1 MGYPGPKLKA
11 DNEDQD
17 ALDFCQQMHELDQK
31 LIAAVDKA
39 HQSMKSKYD
48 KNCRSDSK
56 GATYQPKQKV
66 WVLRPRKKPVA
77 GDVKLDTV
85 WCGPYEI
92 VKCTGKHSYDVRMG
106 GTVRS
111 QHVDRMK
118 AYHSDHLG
126 RDVPLEWTTVTKQED
141 EELDDTFDV
150 DRVIRS
156 KQNPDG
162 SKSYLVKWKGYKQ
175 TTWEPWNVFF
185 PQVNDE
191 FIDFLAKSK
200 EQLDLREVLK
210 KTPHWPVK
218 A

>member
-1 MGYPGPKLKA
+1 M
-11 DNEDQD
+11 
-17 ALDFCQQMHELDQK
+17 
-31 LIAAVDKA
+31 
-39 HQSMKSKYD
+39 
-48 KNCRSDSK
+48 
-56 GATYQPKQKV
+56 
-66 WVLRPRKKPVA
+66 
-77 GDVKLDTV
+77 KLDTV

-92 VKCTGKHSYDVRMG
+92 VKCTGKHYYDVRMG

-118 AYHSDHLG
+118 AYDSDHLG
-126 RDVPLEWTTVTKQED
+126 RDVPLEWTTVGKQED

-162 SKSYLVKWKGYKQ
+162 SKSYLKWKGYKQ

-200 EQLDLREVLK
+200 EQLDLSEVLK